1 MDAKLEAAGKVLGVC
16 LIFFVF
22 MVVAMLRI
30 NRLQEELAR
39 YKNAPADT
47 VTVFKTDTLLYD
59 NPQLIE
65 RYESEKEQV
74 AIEVRKLKKQL
85 AEALSLPP
93 DTLEIHDTATQIV
106 YLPRE
111 YLVYKDST
119 YRAVVSGVQPRLDS
133 IEIYRPTITQTVIKY
148 VSTSDKKRWGRGVQA
163 GYGWNGRKASPYIGA
178 GVQYNLVRW

>member
-47 VTVFKTDTLLYD
+47 VTVIRHDTVKIDSPVPVYRYIKEYVAVHDTTILAETDTVVKVI
-59 NPQLIE
+59 Q
-65 RYESEKEQV
+65 
-74 AIEVRKLKKQL
+74 
-85 AEALSLPP
+85 
-93 DTLEIHDTATQIV
+93 
-106 YLPRE
+106 LPRE
-111 YLVYKDST
+111 HIVYKDSI

-133 IEIYRPTITQTVIKY
+133 IEIFRPTITQTVIKH
-148 VSTSDKKRWGRGVQA
+148 VSTPDKKRWSIGVQA